1 MRLFGFG
8 KDPEIQLA
16 EEHAKARREA
26 SQANIEQGGL
36 PLEAIDRLTE
46 QASKQGTNRH
56 FFTSDLSVNELSVVH
71 QAGYEPLGQVMGSS
85 VYHVGRQWGLGTS
98 WGTQEMT
105 VLSHAYSEARRLAFG
120 RLLQEAALLGAD
132 GVVGVRLERK
142 KAGWDS
148 DLIEFIAIGTAVRGN
163 ARTNGNA
170 APFVSSLSGEDF
182 WMLRKS
188 GFTPVSFAFG
198 NCSYACV
205 SSYNR
210 FSWVNQEITDLT
222 QAVYEAR
229 GSAMQRMESEA
240 RAHKAENVVGV
251 TIETE
256 MEVIERDKMPP
267 LTLIHFTAFGTGIAS
282 FKSASPSIPFQMAVS
297 LG

>member
-1 MRLFGFG
+1 MRIFGFG
-8 KDPEIQLA
+8 KDPEAEAA
-16 EEHAKARREA
+16 EERAKARREA
-26 SQANIEQGGL
+26 SQASIEQGGL
-36 PLEAIDRLTE
+36 PLEAIDRLKR
-46 QASKQGTNRH
+46 QASKQGTDNH

-85 VYHVGRQWGLGTS
+85 VYHVGWQWGLGTS
-98 WGTQEMT
+98 WGMQEMT

-120 RLLQEAALLGAD
+120 RLLQEASLLGAD
-132 GVVGVRLERK
+132 GVVGVRLERQ

-148 DLIEFIAIGTAVRGN
+148 GLIEFIAIGTAVRGN
-163 ARTNGNA
+163 ARSDANA
-170 APFVSSLSGEDF
+170 PPFVSALSGEDF

-198 NCSYACV
+198 NCSYICV

-267 LTLIHFTAFGTGIAS
+267 LTLIHFTAFGTGIAA
-282 FKSASPSIPFQMAVS
+282 FKMDAPSIPFQMAVS

>member
-1 MRLFGFG
+1 MRIFGFG
-8 KDPEIQLA
+8 KDPEAEAA
-16 EEHAKARREA
+16 EERAKARREA
-26 SQANIEQGGL
+26 SQASIEQGGL
-36 PLEAIDRLTE
+36 PLEAIDRLKR
-46 QASKQGTNRH
+46 QASKQGTDSH

-85 VYHVGRQWGLGTS
+85 VYHVGWQWGLGTS
-98 WGTQEMT
+98 WGMQEMT

-120 RLLQEAALLGAD
+120 RLLQEASLLGAD
-132 GVVGVRLERK
+132 GVVGVRLERQ

-148 DLIEFIAIGTAVRGN
+148 GLIEFIAIGTAVRGN
-163 ARTNGNA
+163 ARSDANA
-170 APFVSSLSGEDF
+170 PPFVSALSGEDF

-198 NCSYACV
+198 NCSYICV

-267 LTLIHFTAFGTGIAS
+267 LTLIHFTAFGTGIAA
-282 FKSASPSIPFQMAVS
+282 FKMDAPSIPFQMAVS

>member
-8 KDPEIQLA
+8 KDPEIQQA
-16 EEHAKARREA
+16 EEHAKARRDA

-36 PLEAIDRLTE
+36 PLEAIVRLKE
-46 QASKQGTNRH
+46 QASKQGTNSH
-56 FFTSDLSVNELSVVH
+56 FFSSDLSVNELSVVH

-85 VYHVGRQWGLGTS
+85 VYHVGWQWGLGTS

-120 RLLQEAALLGAD
+120 RLLQEAALLGAE

-148 DLIEFIAIGTAVRGN
+148 DMIEFIAIGTAVRGN
-163 ARTNGNA
+163 AQKVGDV

-210 FSWVNQEITDLT
+210 FSWINQEITDLT

-267 LTLIHFTAFGTGIAS
+267 LTLVHFTAFGTGIAS
-282 FKSASPSIPFQMAVS
+282 FKTDSPSIPFQMAVS